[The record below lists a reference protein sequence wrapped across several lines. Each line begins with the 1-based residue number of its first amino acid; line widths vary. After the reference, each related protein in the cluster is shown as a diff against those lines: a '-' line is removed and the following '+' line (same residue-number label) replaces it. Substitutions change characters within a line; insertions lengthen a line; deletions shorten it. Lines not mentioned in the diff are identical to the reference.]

1 MEKHTNEVEDN
12 QMRAL
17 SWKTRVSYGLGDTAC
32 NVVYGMIGSLLT
44 IFYTDYV
51 GISAAAIGVIMLI
64 SRIFDGCSDVIMGFV
79 VNKTHSKYGQ
89 SRPWILWMAIPYAV
103 SAVLLFTV
111 PHTAT
116 NIQLIYIFVTYNFTA
131 TVCYTALNLPY
142 GSLSAMMTRSSRERD
157 MLSIVRM
164 ALSPIGRI
172 MAVTFTTPL
181 VKLFGDDQAA
191 WVKTMAIWAVLAL
204 LMLITCFKNCE
215 EKVKIKVVKKEK
227 IPCRKDIFSI
237 TEKPVFLGSTDLMDD
252 AERHHIDH
260 RNDPSILL

>member
-131 TVCYTALNLPY
+131 TVCYTAFVWHFLQSEESWQLHLQHHWLNYL
-142 GSLSAMMTRSSRERD
+142 GMIRQRGLRQWRS
-157 MLSIVRM
+157 
-164 ALSPIGRI
+164 GRY
-172 MAVTFTTPL
+172 
-181 VKLFGDDQAA
+181 
-191 WVKTMAIWAVLAL
+191 
-204 LMLITCFKNCE
+204 
-215 EKVKIKVVKKEK
+215 
-227 IPCRKDIFSI
+227 
-237 TEKPVFLGSTDLMDD
+237 
-252 AERHHIDH
+252 
-260 RNDPSILL
+260 